1 MNITVENIAEYQG
14 HTGSLYA
21 LTVDEAGNRAFS
33 SGDDGIV
40 AGWELSK
47 LKDDGV
53 GVLRVEKA
61 VYALFWIEEWKWL
74 AVGMSD
80 GTVHIIDPDSKTII
94 KTIRKIT
101 ESVYGLHYE
110 EERGYLWVLYGK
122 GYVSVLKLPDFEEIG
137 FRQLAD
143 NNLRAILFSHLDSSI
158 FFGTSDHNILRM
170 EKNSGELDQSWKAHE
185 NSVFALALHPDGRYL
200 LSGGRDAHLNVW
212 EATSPYSSLE
222 KIPAHNFTVNAIVFS
237 PDGRYFMTAS
247 RDKTLKLWDAETIRL
262 LKVIDMFRNKGHKHS
277 VNRLAWLPDG
287 TILSA
292 GDDRRLIRWKLTV
305 HAEN

>member
-1 MNITVENIAEYQG
+1 MITVENITEYQG

-21 LTVDEAGNRAFS
+21 LAVDEKGGRAFS

-40 AGWELSK
+40 AGWDLSK
-47 LKDDGV
+47 TADNGV

-61 VYALFWIEEWKWL
+61 VYALHWIEEWKWL

-80 GTVHIIDPDSKTII
+80 GTLHVVDPESKTIV

-101 ESVYGLHYE
+101 ESIYGIHYE
-110 EERGYLWVLYGK
+110 ADRGYLWVLYGK
-122 GYVSVLKLPDFEEIG
+122 GYVSVLKLPTFEEIG

-143 NNLRAILFSHLDSSI
+143 NNLRAILCSPLDDSI
-158 FFGTSDHNILRM
+158 FFGTSDHRILRM
-170 EKNSGELDQSWKAHE
+170 KKQSGEISEQWIAHE

-212 EATSPYSSLE
+212 ESTAPFSSLE
-222 KIPAHNFTVNAIVFS
+222 KIPAHNFTINAIVFS
-237 PDGRYFMTAS
+237 PDAKYFMTAS
-247 RDKTLKLWDAETIRL
+247 RDKTLKLWDAETIKL
-262 LKVIDMFRNKGHKHS
+262 LKVVDVQRNQGHKHS

-287 TILSA
+287 TLLSA

-305 HAEN
+305 RAGN